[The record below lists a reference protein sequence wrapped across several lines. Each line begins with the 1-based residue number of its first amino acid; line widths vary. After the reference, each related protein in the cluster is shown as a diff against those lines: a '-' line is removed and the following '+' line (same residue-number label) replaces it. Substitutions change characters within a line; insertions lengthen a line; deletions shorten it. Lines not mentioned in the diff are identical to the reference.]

1 MKRGKLL
8 DEAIEDELQLM
19 LAEGFESSPISHK
32 SLHDRLISKKIVSG
46 GLSTLST
53 IERKNIIAHYIG
65 EQLSP
70 LKLKPR
76 EKQQYVNG
84 KTRDALMSKNA
95 QLQTEIVELKG
106 LLTKNTI
113 SLVNIIN
120 AVSMSTSIRVERLI
134 APHIIR
140 EIRNKESVKN
150 EVQKIKKNDV
160 ESPSRIL
167 CNCPLD

>member
-53 IERKNIIAHYIG
+53 IERKNVIAYYIG

-160 ESPSRIL
+160 EDIFE
-167 CNCPLD
+167 

>member
-8 DEAIEDELQLM
+8 DEAIEKELQLM
-19 LAEGFESSPISHK
+19 LSEGFENSPISHK

-70 LKLKPR
+70 LKLRPK

-84 KTRDALMSKNA
+84 KTRNALMSKNT
-95 QLQTEIVELKG
+95 QLQAEIASLKD
-106 LLTKNTI
+106 LLAENTI
-113 SLVNIIN
+113 SLVKIIN
-120 AVSMSTSIRVERLI
+120 AVSISSSIPVERII

-140 EIRNKESVKN
+140 EMKDKKSLGN
-150 EVQKIKKNDV
+150 EAQKSKKIDIDTIFN
-160 ESPSRIL
+160 
-167 CNCPLD
+167 

>member
-8 DEAIEDELQLM
+8 DEAIEKELQLM
-19 LAEGFESSPISHK
+19 LSEGFENSPISHK

-95 QLQTEIVELKG
+95 QLQAEIIELKG
-106 LLTKNTI
+106 LLTENTI
-113 SLVNIIN
+113 SLVKIIN
-120 AVSMSTSIRVERLI
+120 AVSMGTSIPVERLI

-140 EIRNKESVKN
+140 EMRDKESITN
-150 EVQKIKKNDV
+150 EAQKSKK
-160 ESPSRIL
+160 L
-167 CNCPLD
+167 T

>member
-1 MKRGKLL
+1 
-8 DEAIEDELQLM
+8 M
-19 LAEGFESSPISHK
+19 LAEGFENSPISHK

-53 IERKNIIAHYIG
+53 IERKNVIAYYIG

-70 LKLKPR
+70 LKLKSK

-95 QLQTEIVELKG
+95 QLQAEIIELKG
-106 LLTKNTI
+106 LLTENTI
-113 SLVNIIN
+113 SLVKIIN
-120 AVSMSTSIRVERLI
+120 AVSMGTSIPVERLI

-140 EIRNKESVKN
+140 EMRDKESITN
-150 EVQKIKKNDV
+150 EAQKSKK
-160 ESPSRIL
+160 L
-167 CNCPLD
+167 T

>member
-70 LKLKPR
+70 LKLKPK

-113 SLVNIIN
+113 SLVKIIN

-140 EIRNKESVKN
+140 EIRNKESMKN
-150 EVQKIKKNDV
+150 EVQKGKKIDV
-160 ESPSRIL
+160 E
-167 CNCPLD
+167 DMFE

>member
-95 QLQTEIVELKG
+95 QLQAEIIELKG
-106 LLTKNTI
+106 LLTENTI
-113 SLVNIIN
+113 SLVKIIN
-120 AVSMSTSIRVERLI
+120 AVSMGTSIPVERLI

-140 EIRNKESVKN
+140 EMRDKESITN
-150 EVQKIKKNDV
+150 EAQKSKK
-160 ESPSRIL
+160 L
-167 CNCPLD
+167 T

>member
-1 MKRGKLL
+1 MKRGKSL
-8 DEAIEDELQLM
+8 DEAIENELQLM
-19 LAEGFESSPISHK
+19 LAEGFERSPISHK

-70 LKLKPR
+70 LKLKPK

-84 KTRDALMSKNA
+84 KTRDALISKNA
-95 QLQTEIVELKG
+95 QLQTEIVELKE

-140 EIRNKESVKN
+140 EIRNKESMKN
-150 EVQKIKKNDV
+150 EVQKSKKIDV
-160 ESPSRIL
+160 E
-167 CNCPLD
+167 DMFE

>member
-8 DEAIEDELQLM
+8 DEAIEKELQLM
-19 LAEGFESSPISHK
+19 LSEGFENSPISHK

-53 IERKNIIAHYIG
+53 IERKNVIAYYIG

-70 LKLKPR
+70 LKLKSK

-95 QLQTEIVELKG
+95 QLQAEIIELKG
-106 LLTKNTI
+106 LLTENTI
-113 SLVNIIN
+113 SLVKIIN
-120 AVSMSTSIRVERLI
+120 AVSMGTSIPVERRLL
-134 APHIIR
+134 R
-140 EIRNKESVKN
+140 MLLNTLKRGKRRCSGS
-150 EVQKIKKNDV
+150 Q
-160 ESPSRIL
+160 
-167 CNCPLD
+167 